1 MKEENEEK
9 NANVEEVISTSEQFI
24 VKNQKMIIIIMAA
37 ILVVIL
43 AFFGFRKFYFQPRQ
57 VKANEA
63 IFAAEQ
69 YFAQNDYQTALNG
82 NAKHDGF
89 LAVANRYGHTK
100 AGKRAKYD
108 AGLCY
113 LHMGNYEEATKMLK
127 SYSGKDTFT
136 PILAKIAEGDAEC
149 ELGHNKQA
157 LKLYEDAAGM
167 DDNFI
172 TSPMA
177 YFKAGMMYV
186 IMGDGAKAKTSF
198 EKIKSYPEST
208 EFRDVEKYI
217 ALAENL

>member
-1 MKEENEEK
+1 MKEENGEK

-24 VKNQKMIIIIMAA
+24 VKNQKTIIIVVSIA
-37 ILVVIL
+37 LVAIL
-43 AFFGFRKFYFQPRQ
+43 AFFGLRKFYFQPRQ
-57 VKANEA
+57 EKANEA

-69 YFAQNDYQTALNG
+69 YFAQSDYATALNG
-82 NAKHDGF
+82 NEKHDGF
-89 LAVANRYGHTK
+89 LAVIDHYGNTK

-113 LHMGNYEEATKMLK
+113 LHQGNYEQAAKMLK
-127 SYSGKDTFT
+127 GYSGKDTFT

-149 ELGHNKQA
+149 ELQHNKEA
-157 LKLYEDAAGM
+157 LKLYEDAASM

-186 IMGDGAKAKTSF
+186 IMGDGAKAKSSF
-198 EKIKSYPEST
+198 EKIKNYPEST

-217 ALAENL
+217 TLAENI